1 MGMQYDVSAASNTA
15 SATFVAGPARVKGLV
30 ITTNGSLGSVICKDG
45 GSSGTEKLT
54 INTGGDAGVQNV
66 WIPGEGIRFSTNVY
80 AALTNVTALTVFYG

>member
-30 ITTNGSLGSVICKDG
+30 VTTNGSLGSVICRDG
-45 GSSGTEKLT
+45 GSSGTAKLT

-66 WIPGEGIRFSTNVY
+66 VVPGEGVRFETDVY
-80 AALTNVTALTVFYG
+80 VALTNITSLTVFYG